1 MADELKGKI
10 AVITGGSR
18 GLGYAIAQAYS
29 AAGATVVI
37 AGRSRSTLDKAVGS
51 LLNAGGRASGL
62 AVDVGSQEQVE
73 ALAEHAVQT
82 FGRID
87 IWVNNA
93 GIGAPYG
100 PTVQVPPADFVQVVN
115 TNILGTYYG
124 SYAALRRFLAQG
136 SGKLINLM
144 GRGWKGDPVPW
155 QNAYSSSKAW
165 VHSFT
170 LALAEETKQ
179 SGAKAVGIY
188 AFSPGMVLTDM
199 LTDIDVIEG
208 SEEKLSRF
216 PAIVRMWGKP
226 AEVPAAKAVWIAS
239 AATDG
244 KTGEIYDILTRSEL
258 LRGAVGEA
266 GRKLFGGGKQAE
278 AAPEIKMHT
287 VSAQRAPNEFG
298 AT

>member
-29 AAGATVVI
+29 AAGAAVVI
-37 AGRSRSTLDKAVGS
+37 AGRSQSTLDKAVGS
-51 LLNAGGRASGL
+51 LLNGGGRASGL
-62 AVDVGSQEQVE
+62 AVDVGSHEQVE
-73 ALAEHAVQT
+73 ALAEHAVRT

-93 GIGAPYG
+93 GMGAPYG
-100 PTVQVPPADFVQVVN
+100 PTMQVAPKAFEQVVT
-115 TNILGTYYG
+115 TNIQGTYYG
-124 SYAALRRFLAQG
+124 SHAALRRFLAQG
-136 SGKLINLM
+136 SGKLINLL
-144 GRGWKGDPVPW
+144 GRGWQGKPVLW
-155 QNAYSSSKAW
+155 QNAYASSKAW

-170 LALAEETKQ
+170 LGLAEETKQ
-179 SGAKAVGIY
+179 GGAAGIGIF

-199 LTDIDVIEG
+199 LTDVSVVEG
-208 SEEKLSRF
+208 SEEKLSSF
-216 PAIVRMWGKP
+216 PTVVRMWAKL

-244 KTGEIYDILTRSEL
+244 KTGEVYDILTRAQL
-258 LRGAVGEA
+258 LSGALGEA

-278 AAPEIKMHT
+278 AAPEIKIH
-287 VSAQRAPNEFG
+287 SIAPQG
-298 AT
+298 